1 MDTRPIKRVMAAA
14 CIAAALGSAS
24 TDNAGDSPKELAL
37 ALARRAKKAQ
47 KSGHNAQAYIY
58 YAEALAL
65 QPANRD
71 YRAGMESLRARA
83 SMESAPVPPKP
94 EQPEATEAIEAALP
108 EVPIEEAF
116 DSLTARELAQARD
129 LKEVPALRAKPGLQ
143 NFDLTGDPRTL
154 FDKVTQSFG
163 LLTTFDSDYPKT
175 GTPLRFQVSE
185 VDYREALHDLEVATN
200 SFVVPISGRLMMV
213 AQDMPSKRNDLE
225 QTMTIA
231 IPVPQAI
238 TTQELTEL
246 AQILRQATNVEKIAW
261 ESTESRIVLRD
272 RMSRVMPAI
281 AIMNQLLAYRPEV
294 MIDLE
299 FLQVDMSDMVSY
311 GFTVSNS
318 FSGIYLGQVLNNL
331 ITVPS
336 GVTNLLTFGGG
347 KTLIGITAA
356 QVQAMFNETLSNS
369 RSIYKAQLRSVSGQ
383 AATLHAGEKYPI
395 ITSAF
400 VGTVPAGTTGT
411 VYSPPPSFTFQDL
424 GLEMKVTPIINGGNN
439 TTLTVETTFQVLT
452 GDTVNSIPVIGN
464 RGLKSQVAIKNG
476 EWSLIGTIL
485 NTTRSKTTSGFWGLA
500 RIPLLGQLFKQTST
514 DKEDSNVLIG
524 IRTRLL
530 SLPPGDKP
538 MKALRV
544 GSDTRPYT
552 PL

>member
-1 MDTRPIKRVMAAA
+1 
-14 CIAAALGSAS
+14 
-24 TDNAGDSPKELAL
+24 
-37 ALARRAKKAQ
+37 
-47 KSGHNAQAYIY
+47 
-58 YAEALAL
+58 
-65 QPANRD
+65 
-71 YRAGMESLRARA
+71 
-83 SMESAPVPPKP
+83 
-94 EQPEATEAIEAALP
+94 
-108 EVPIEEAF
+108 
-116 DSLTARELAQARD
+116 
-129 LKEVPALRAKPGLQ
+129 
-143 NFDLTGDPRTL
+143 
-154 FDKVTQSFG
+154 
-163 LLTTFDSDYPKT
+163 
-175 GTPLRFQVSE
+175 
-185 VDYREALHDLEVATN
+185 
-200 SFVVPISGRLMMV
+200 
-213 AQDMPSKRNDLE
+213 
-225 QTMTIA
+225 
-231 IPVPQAI
+231 
-238 TTQELTEL
+238 
-246 AQILRQATNVEKIAW
+246 
-261 ESTESRIVLRD
+261 
-272 RMSRVMPAI
+272 
-281 AIMNQLLAYRPEV
+281 
-294 MIDLE
+294 
-299 FLQVDMSDMVSY
+299 VSY

>member
-71 YRAGMESLRARA
+71 YRTGMESLRARA